1 MRLLKD
7 LASEAVNPYAWW
19 VCTVIAFFSFIALN
33 ICAALVD

>member
-7 LASEAVNPYAWW
+7 LASEAVNPYAWY
-19 VCTVIAFFSFIALN
+19 VSSAVAFIGFILMN